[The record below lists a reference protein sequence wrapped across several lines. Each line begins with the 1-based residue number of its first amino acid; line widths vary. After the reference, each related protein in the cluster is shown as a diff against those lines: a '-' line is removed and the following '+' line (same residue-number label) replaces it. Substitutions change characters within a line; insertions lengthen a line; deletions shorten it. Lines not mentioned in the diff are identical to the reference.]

1 MLDLLEE
8 QTKGIDASIGATV
21 TDLNMRAGTEI
32 IELSCK

>member
-8 QTKGIDASIGATV
+8 RAEGIDASIGATV
-21 TDLNMRAGTEI
+21 TDMNMRAGTEI